1 MMLMY
6 NLIEQNTI
14 ADSKSFVFKARIT
27 GKIPVND
34 KRKYVKITVVL
45 KYLCNSWRTFKM
57 PLIDCEISIIL
68 T

>member
-34 KRKYVKITVVL
+34 KRNMSK
-45 KYLCNSWRTFKM
+45 
-57 PLIDCEISIIL
+57 
-68 T
+68 

>member
-14 ADSKSFVFKARIT
+14 ADSKSFVFKGRIT

-34 KRKYVKITVVL
+34 KRKYVKITAAL
-45 KYLCNSWRTFKM
+45 KYLSNSW
-57 PLIDCEISIIL
+57 
-68 T
+68 

>member
-6 NLIEQNTI
+6 KLIEQNTI

-34 KRKYVKITVVL
+34 KRKYVKITAAL
-45 KYLCNSWRTFKM
+45 KYLSNSW
-57 PLIDCEISIIL
+57 
-68 T
+68 